1 VKKEKAIEIL
11 KADHKKLAGV
21 LDLLS
26 PGQPEEVKVLGEWT
40 TKDIIAHLIEWNWE
54 YLAEIERI
62 LADKATWHKVCES
75 KEQED
80 EFNRKAAEKWRT
92 KSFKE
97 VLDEWEKSF
106 QVAIKMV
113 EKLTNE
119 EWNHQ
124 SNKDT
129 WSNGDPV
136 TIYSLFDY
144 EYEGTSHEGGH
155 AKQIREFFKSKE
167 FLKL

>member
-1 VKKEKAIEIL
+1 MKKEKAIEIL
-11 KADHKKLAGV
+11 KADHKKVAEV
-21 LDLLS
+21 LDLLP
-26 PGQPEEVKVLGEWT
+26 PGQLEKVEVLAGWAVR
-40 TKDIIAHLIEWNWE
+40 DILAHLIEWNRE
-54 YLAEIERI
+54 YLAETDRI

-80 EFNRKAAEKWRT
+80 EFNRKAVEKWRT
-92 KSFKE
+92 KSLKE
-97 VLDEWEKSF
+97 VLAEWEKSF
-106 QVAIKMV
+106 QIAIERV

-144 EYEGTSHEGGH
+144 EYVGASHEGGH

-167 FLKL
+167 FFKL